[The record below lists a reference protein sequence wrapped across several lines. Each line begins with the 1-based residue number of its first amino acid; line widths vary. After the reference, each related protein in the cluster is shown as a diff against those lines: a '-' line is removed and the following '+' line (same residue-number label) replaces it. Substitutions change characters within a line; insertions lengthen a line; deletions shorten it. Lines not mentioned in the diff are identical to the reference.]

1 MGNCTWRSARR
12 RAKDRALEREERPSG
27 ARGKVWKIG
36 RESLR
41 DLNSMLEE
49 LLDCTFFVLSVSS
62 LKAPTS
68 STTILP
74 PVCSTSAVAVATSA
88 LTNHP
93 LRRLLRRRPPR
104 PVTLG
109 LIPVNMRVRVWWFGK
124 GIILEVGSCE
134 QKSSIDN
141 SNNNNNNVHH
151 SLTHTHALSTH
162 VFPSFICAYMC
173 KLQSFKINIYFFFSF
188 FFLKIKI
195 M

>member
-1 MGNCTWRSARR
+1 MGKMGNYTWMSARR
-12 RAKDRALEREERPSG
+12 RAKDRALEREDRPSG

-74 PVCSTSAVAVATSA
+74 LIYSTNVVVAATST

-93 LRRLLRRRPPR
+93 LR
-104 PVTLG
+104 
-109 LIPVNMRVRVWWFGK
+109 
-124 GIILEVGSCE
+124 
-134 QKSSIDN
+134 
-141 SNNNNNNVHH
+141 
-151 SLTHTHALSTH
+151 
-162 VFPSFICAYMC
+162 
-173 KLQSFKINIYFFFSF
+173 
-188 FFLKIKI
+188 
-195 M
+195 

>member
-1 MGNCTWRSARR
+1 MGKMGNCTWRSARR
-12 RAKDRALEREERPSG
+12 RAKDRALEREDQPSG
-27 ARGKVWKIG
+27 VRGKVWKIG

-49 LLDCTFFVLSVSS
+49 LLDCTFFGLSVSS

-74 PVCSTSAVAVATSA
+74 LIYSTNAVATVTSA

-93 LRRLLRRRPPR
+93 LRQLLRRRPPR
-104 PVTLG
+104 PVTFG
-109 LIPVNMRVRVWWFGK
+109 LIRGNMQVRVWWFGK

-141 SNNNNNNVHH
+141 NKSATTITT
-151 SLTHTHALSTH
+151 STTH
-162 VFPSFICAYMC
+162 
-173 KLQSFKINIYFFFSF
+173 
-188 FFLKIKI
+188 
-195 M
+195 

>member
-1 MGNCTWRSARR
+1 MGKMGNYTWRSARR
-12 RAKDRALEREERPSG
+12 RAKDRALEREDRPSG

-74 PVCSTSAVAVATSA
+74 LIYSTNVVAVATSA

-93 LRRLLRRRPPR
+93 P
-104 PVTLG
+104 T
-109 LIPVNMRVRVWWFGK
+109 
-124 GIILEVGSCE
+124 
-134 QKSSIDN
+134 
-141 SNNNNNNVHH
+141 
-151 SLTHTHALSTH
+151 TAAATLSTTKTSH
-162 VFPSFICAYMC
+162 FW
-173 KLQSFKINIYFFFSF
+173 INPREYVGTSVMIW
-188 FFLKIKI
+188 
-195 M
+195 